1 MSGYDYV
8 FVSSVPEDELCPICS
23 SPLKEPV
30 QTRCGHRFCSLCLEK
45 SMKRMP
51 VCPIDRRSLDSG
63 DIFPDRATER
73 KILDYQV
80 KCPSEND
87 SCQWIGELRNIEA
100 HKNSCPFVPV
110 SCTNELCEVSM
121 LQSEL
126 QHHLDMECPRRL
138 ITCQYCQQNYV
149 WCDEEVPRSA
159 LERHLQASM
168 ETHLSFACQRL
179 QELQNKLVITDKR
192 FEELEAELV
201 RNNDLEELRKSI
213 MEKIGR
219 LEASLSASNKTEIA
233 NTNRKVEKVEAAC
246 FRKQQ
251 ENDEFVENTRRIL
264 EELQREVDVVKRRL
278 QEQLSTPVGTGTEPR
293 PGTSLKRPTMLT
305 PTAPP
310 YPRPAMRLPRLDHR
324 IKKAGYERLPETMED
339 GSENMNDD
347 SQQNAL
353 SINPPN
359 AFSQELSPEIYI
371 TNKFIWKITQFDDCL
386 QKAKNDSR
394 KYLLSDLFQSGP
406 YGYRMC
412 AEVHPNG
419 LNEGQDTHLSIFVC
433 LLKGEYDDI
442 LPWPFSQKVKI
453 TLMDQQPNTYLR
465 RNIQMTSLPRNNSH
479 LTRCYSKPSE
489 ASPRNVA
496 FGFCKFISQ
505 ERLKTKRYLV
515 NDTIFVGVEIDPL

>member
-87 SCQWIGELRNIEA
+87 SCQWIGELRNIEE
-100 HKNSCPFVPV
+100 HFSSCQKFPCICPQ
-110 SCTNELCEVSM
+110 SCGQTSIPRNEINT
-121 LQSEL
+121 
-126 QHHLDMECPRRL
+126 HLER
-138 ITCQYCQQNYV
+138 YCDLTSVACLYSHV
-149 WCDEEVPRSA
+149 GCSVMVPRSA